1 MVENPCHLTVKRGNM
16 FASGIVYSKPIS
28 TEGGPVLSRMT
39 VEELNALMR
48 REFPQ
53 SNSLLEEVGGGRAR
67 VRIPVD
73 HNHLR
78 PGGTVSGPAMMSLAD
93 TSMYLALLGEIGP
106 VLLAVTTNLNIHFMR
121 KPEADRDLI
130 GECTIFK
137 LGTKL
142 AVGTMPSGS
151 TSVETEASNT
161 QSTSRAKGELGFP
174 KIPIRGDFW
183 RRMAGRSFNNSLV
196 VPLLEIR
203 ILGSPE
209 A

>member
-1 MVENPCHLTVKRGNM
+1 
-16 FASGIVYSKPIS
+16 
-28 TEGGPVLSRMT
+28 MT

-142 AVGTMPSGS
+142 AVGEVHIYSEGSTDLVAHATCTYSIPSG
-151 TSVETEASNT
+151 
-161 QSTSRAKGELGFP
+161 GP
-174 KIPIRGDFW
+174 
-183 RRMAGRSFNNSLV
+183 
-196 VPLLEIR
+196 
-203 ILGSPE
+203 GS
-209 A
+209 

>member
-1 MVENPCHLTVKRGNM
+1 M
-16 FASGIVYSKPIS
+16 
-28 TEGGPVLSRMT
+28 SRMT

-142 AVGTMPSGS
+142 AVGEVHIYSEGS
-151 TSVETEASNT
+151 SDLVAHATCTYS
-161 QSTSRAKGELGFP
+161 
-174 KIPIRGDFW
+174 IPPGG
-183 RRMAGRSFNNSLV
+183 AGL
-196 VPLLEIR
+196 
-203 ILGSPE
+203 
-209 A
+209 

>member
-1 MVENPCHLTVKRGNM
+1 M
-16 FASGIVYSKPIS
+16 
-28 TEGGPVLSRMT
+28 SRMT
-39 VEELNALMR
+39 VAELNALMR

-106 VLLAVTTNLNIHFMR
+106 VLLAVTTNFNIHFMR

-142 AVGTMPSGS
+142 AVGEVHIYS
-151 TSVETEASNT
+151 E
-161 QSTSRAKGELGFP
+161 
-174 KIPIRGDFW
+174 
-183 RRMAGRSFNNSLV
+183 
-196 VPLLEIR
+196 
-203 ILGSPE
+203 GSPDLV
-209 A
+209 AHATCTYSIPPGRPGS

>member
-1 MVENPCHLTVKRGNM
+1 M
-16 FASGIVYSKPIS
+16 
-28 TEGGPVLSRMT
+28 SRMT

-53 SNSLLEEVGGGRAR
+53 SNSLLEEVGRGRAR

-121 KPEADRDLI
+121 KPKADRDLI

-142 AVGTMPSGS
+142 AVGEVHIYS
-151 TSVETEASNT
+151 E
-161 QSTSRAKGELGFP
+161 
-174 KIPIRGDFW
+174 
-183 RRMAGRSFNNSLV
+183 
-196 VPLLEIR
+196 
-203 ILGSPE
+203 GSPDLVAHATCTYSIPPWE
-209 A
+209 PGL

>member
-1 MVENPCHLTVKRGNM
+1 
-16 FASGIVYSKPIS
+16 
-28 TEGGPVLSRMT
+28 MT

-142 AVGTMPSGS
+142 AVGEVHIYS
-151 TSVETEASNT
+151 E
-161 QSTSRAKGELGFP
+161 
-174 KIPIRGDFW
+174 
-183 RRMAGRSFNNSLV
+183 
-196 VPLLEIR
+196 
-203 ILGSPE
+203 GSPDLVAHATCTYSIPTSE
-209 A
+209 PES